1 MIFLVTYFCP
11 RCGRSFYETSR
22 PVSCDCGTPLKS
34 TVDWT
39 DLDIDP
45 RAQGLARYSFA
56 LPPLDLSVSMGE
68 GWTPLV
74 RSRSGGPLYKLEYL
88 FPTGSFKDR
97 GSVLVMTE
105 AKNLGHGTVVQDSSG
120 NAGASVAAY
129 AARCGISATVIV
141 PRDTAEAK
149 RKQIEIFGATLEVVD
164 GDRMAA
170 ASMAL
175 SLSETAYYAS
185 HVWNPLFLEGTKTVA
200 FEIWEQLGFRAPDVM
215 VVPAGNGT
223 MLLGVFKGFKELL
236 QRARIRRLP
245 RIYAVQSSRCSPLYA
260 EWNETGEKTFRDT
273 VAEGIAITAPPRMKE
288 MVDALRVSRGDVV
301 VVDDENILA
310 EEERLALEE
319 GFLVEPTAAAASA
332 AERFL
337 RTRGVITS
345 EETVVVPLTGSGL
358 KKAPVKRPKK
368 QATPD
373 EERPLFDTGGRR
385 IGERPHYVDRNREV
399 PGKRQ

>member
-1 MIFLVTYFCP
+1 M
-11 RCGRSFYETSR
+11 
-22 PVSCDCGTPLKS
+22 
-34 TVDWT
+34 
-39 DLDIDP
+39 
-45 RAQGLARYSFA
+45 ARYSSA
-56 LPPLDLSVSMGE
+56 LPPLDPSVSMGE

-105 AKNLGHGTVVQDSSG
+105 AKNLGHRTVVQDSSG
-120 NAGASVAAY
+120 NAGASIAAY
-129 AARCGISATVIV
+129 AARCGIGATVIV
-141 PRDTAEAK
+141 PRDITEAK
-149 RKQIEIFGATLEVVD
+149 KKQIEFYGATLEVVD

-175 SLSETAYYAS
+175 SLSETTYYAS
-185 HVWNPLFLEGTKTVA
+185 HIWNPLFLEGTKTVA

-223 MLLGVFKGFKELL
+223 MLLGAFKGFKELL

-245 RIYAVQSSRCSPLYA
+245 RIYAVQSSRCAPLYA
-260 EWNETGEKTFRDT
+260 ELNQTGERTFRDT
-273 VAEGIAITAPPRMKE
+273 VAEGIAVTAPPRMKE

-301 VVDDENILA
+301 VVDDDDILA

-337 RTRGVITS
+337 RARGMFPS
-345 EETVVVPLTGSGL
+345 EELVVVPLTGSGL
-358 KKAPVKRPKK
+358 KKASVKRPKK
-368 QATPD
+368 RTTPD
-373 EERPLFDTGGRR
+373 EERPLFDTDGKR
-385 IGERPHYVDRNREV
+385 IGEGPHYRDRNREV
-399 PGKRQ
+399 PGKRS